1 LVESADEPDNLDKP
15 FEKTSRK
22 ESMISLDS
30 QDLLIKN
37 KDLSNLGVFIEKQT
51 DPKVNKVFAKVQI
64 KMVESVGDSNFRS
77 SMAKL

>member
-1 LVESADEPDNLDKP
+1 
-15 FEKTSRK
+15 
-22 ESMISLDS
+22 MISLHS

-64 KMVESVGDSNFRS
+64 KMVESVGDANFRS